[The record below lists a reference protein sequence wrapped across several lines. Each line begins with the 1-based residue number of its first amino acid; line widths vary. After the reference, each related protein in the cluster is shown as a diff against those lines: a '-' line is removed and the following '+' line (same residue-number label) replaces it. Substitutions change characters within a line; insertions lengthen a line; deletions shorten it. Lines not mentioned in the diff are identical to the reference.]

1 MPLLLSVLAHL
12 LADFIFQ
19 TDKTVEDRL
28 ALRFSGFFKHGITVF
43 LTMLALLLPY
53 GFISSFLYSL
63 AVSLIHIFLDIM
75 KSSIERRR
83 SAVASFYL
91 FLIDQFLHIAT
102 IILLVP
108 LFHLKVTAS
117 FEGLIGSMA
126 AYTGIDPGRLPVG
139 RMLFTAIVYLS
150 VVFGGAVFIRKLFNL
165 IQELARLSLRIMGS
179 NAVLN
184 NIRMGKVIGIFERL
198 VVLTILTVNVNRYG
212 DRRQILREV
221 QTLR

>member
-1 MPLLLSVLAHL
+1 LQRVAGLTGVYAVVT
-12 LADFIFQ
+12 ADF
-19 TDKTVEDRL
+19 E
-28 ALRFSGFFKHGITVF
+28 GI
-43 LTMLALLLPY
+43 
-53 GFISSFLYSL
+53 
-63 AVSLIHIFLDIM
+63 
-75 KSSIERRR
+75 
-83 SAVASFYL
+83 
-91 FLIDQFLHIAT
+91 
-102 IILLVP
+102 
-108 LFHLKVTAS
+108 
-117 FEGLIGSMA
+117 IGSIA
-126 AYTGIDPGRLPVG
+126 AYTGIDPGWLPIE
-139 RMLFTAIVYLS
+139 RILFIVIIYLS

>member
-75 KSSIERRR
+75 KSSLERRR

-91 FLIDQFLHIAT
+91 
-102 IILLVP
+102 
-108 LFHLKVTAS
+108 
-117 FEGLIGSMA
+117 
-126 AYTGIDPGRLPVG
+126 
-139 RMLFTAIVYLS
+139 
-150 VVFGGAVFIRKLFNL
+150 
-165 IQELARLSLRIMGS
+165 
-179 NAVLN
+179 
-184 NIRMGKVIGIFERL
+184 
-198 VVLTILTVNVNRYG
+198 
-212 DRRQILREV
+212 
-221 QTLR
+221 

>member
-1 MPLLLSVLAHL
+1 MQRVAGLTGVYAVVT
-12 LADFIFQ
+12 ADF
-19 TDKTVEDRL
+19 E
-28 ALRFSGFFKHGITVF
+28 GI
-43 LTMLALLLPY
+43 
-53 GFISSFLYSL
+53 
-63 AVSLIHIFLDIM
+63 
-75 KSSIERRR
+75 
-83 SAVASFYL
+83 
-91 FLIDQFLHIAT
+91 
-102 IILLVP
+102 
-108 LFHLKVTAS
+108 
-117 FEGLIGSMA
+117 IGSIA
-126 AYTGIDPGRLPVG
+126 AYTGIDPGWLPIE
-139 RMLFTAIVYLS
+139 RILFIVIIYLS